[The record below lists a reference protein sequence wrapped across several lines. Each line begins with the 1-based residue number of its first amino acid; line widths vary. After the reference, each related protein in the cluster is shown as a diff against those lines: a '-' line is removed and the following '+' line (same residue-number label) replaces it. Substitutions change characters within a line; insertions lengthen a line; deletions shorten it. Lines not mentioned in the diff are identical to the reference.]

1 MSPITFDV
9 SGNFDNIERFLQKVQ
24 RIDVRGILEACGQ
37 EGVSALSS
45 ATPADTGLA
54 SQSWAYR
61 VTGSAGNYAVEWY
74 NTDIENGF
82 NVIIGIQFGHGTG
95 TGGYISGRDFINP
108 AMRPVFDQIAER
120 YWKAVTSA

>member
-1 MSPITFDV
+1 MPITFET
-9 SGNFDNIERFLQKVQ
+9 SGNFDNMERFLTRVQ

-37 EGVSALSS
+37 EGVGALAS
-45 ATPADTGLA
+45 ATPTETGLA
-54 SQSWAYR
+54 AHSWAYR
-61 VTGSAGNYAVEWY
+61 VSGSGGNYTVEWY

-95 TGGYISGRDFINP
+95 TGGYVSGIDFINP